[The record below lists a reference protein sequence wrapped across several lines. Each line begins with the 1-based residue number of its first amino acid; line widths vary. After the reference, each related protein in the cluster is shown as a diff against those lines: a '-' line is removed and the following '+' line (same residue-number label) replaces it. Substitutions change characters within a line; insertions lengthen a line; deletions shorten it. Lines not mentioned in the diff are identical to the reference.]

1 MPIASVYIGKRELMG
16 LRNLP
21 NCVMAV
27 ILATLA
33 CVSAG
38 LFVLLRPPA
47 APKEPTLAEAPSY
60 SILIQIDEK
69 KLYLLQDGKLVKK
82 YTVATGKRGDP
93 SPIGDWVIVNKYV
106 KEGKAFGAR
115 WLGLNVSWGIYGI
128 HGTNDEGTI
137 GGSVS
142 HGCIRMHNRDI
153 KELFNLVPVGTPVAI
168 RNGIYGPFGSGYRK
182 LSFGDRG
189 ADVLAVQQR
198 LKALGYFE
206 GIVNGIFGE
215 HTRLALRAFQQ
226 DHDLNVKDTI
236 TREDYLAMGL
246 LQFD

>member
-1 MPIASVYIGKRELMG
+1 MRKV
-16 LRNLP
+16 LP
-21 NCVMAV
+21 GWAMLA
-27 ILATLA
+27 ILAALVY
-33 CVSAG
+33 VSAG
-38 LFVLLRPPA
+38 LFVLLRPA
-47 APKEPTLAEAPSY
+47 QTRKQSAPVASPEY

-69 KLYLLQDGKLVKK
+69 RLYLFQDGKLLKK
-82 YTVATGKRGDP
+82 YTVATGKKGTP
-93 SPIGDWVIVNKYV
+93 SPIGNWVVVNKYV

-115 WLGLNVSWGIYGI
+115 WLGLNVSWGVYGI

-153 KELFNLVPVGTPVAI
+153 KELYGLVPVGTPVLI
-168 RNGIYGPFGSGYRK
+168 RYGNYGAFSTGYRK
-182 LSFGDRG
+182 LTNGDRG

-198 LKALGYFE
+198 LLALGYFD
-206 GIVNGIFGE
+206 GIANGIFGE

-226 DHDLNVKDTI
+226 DRGLPVKDTM
-236 TREDYLAMGL
+236 TQEDYKALGL